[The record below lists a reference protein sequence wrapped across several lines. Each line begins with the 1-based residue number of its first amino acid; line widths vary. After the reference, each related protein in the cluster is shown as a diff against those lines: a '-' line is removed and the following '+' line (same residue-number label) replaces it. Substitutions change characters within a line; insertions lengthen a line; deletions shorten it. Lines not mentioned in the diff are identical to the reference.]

1 MRWVSNVGKGA
12 GLPDTMARRT
22 YEAHRE
28 AGASHA
34 TVAGAAADIGD
45 LGGEVRILRWMVGT
59 VIAIQIVTLAAV
71 FQVALRLGGAS

>member
-1 MRWVSNVGKGA
+1 
-12 GLPDTMARRT
+12 MARRT
-22 YEAHRE
+22 YKAHRE
-28 AGASHA
+28 AGASHETA
-34 TVAGAAADIGD
+34 AGAAADIGD

>member
-1 MRWVSNVGKGA
+1 M
-12 GLPDTMARRT
+12 PETMARRT

-28 AGASHA
+28 AGASHETA
-34 TVAGAAADIGD
+34 SGAAADIGD

-71 FQVALRLGGAS
+71 FQVALRLGAS